1 MYYLKKVLY
10 GLMKSPR
17 ALDNMIDR
25 YFHKN
30 GYIRCE
36 NKPTIYVKKEYDDFI
51 IVFLYVDDIIY
62 TSSSRSLLEEFK
74 FQILN
79 EFEISDMVYYI
90 TYSIPSN

>member
-1 MYYLKKVLY
+1 MR
-10 GLMKSPR
+10 S
-17 ALDNMIDR
+17 
-25 YFHKN
+25 
-30 GYIRCE
+30 E
-36 NKPTIYVKKEYDDFI
+36 NKPTLYVKKEGNDFI
-51 IVFLYVDDIIY
+51 IVCLYVDDIIY